1 MKLSNK
7 QAETI
12 VAALHYWAREIEADP
27 DFESGL
33 TESEVYSLA
42 KAFDAAPGF
51 AVLVAKYNAAWPV
64 LDPEDLEGGTNAAR

>member
-7 QAETI
+7 QAETV

-33 TESEVYSLA
+33 TELQTYRLA
-42 KAFDAAPGF
+42 KEFDYLTGGPNRRHGLRCKLSAGFSMKGGTDAA
-51 AVLVAKYNAAWPV
+51 
-64 LDPEDLEGGTNAAR
+64 